1 MRNFS
6 IIQNN
11 ELSVYTISFS
21 TRSEDII
28 KSIIHTNQLPD
39 ASVTNDYK
47 SIIFKASSV
56 KSFDTYCAKNFETRG
71 VSKIRY
77 NEMLSMIRGLSKQL
91 YYLIHIRQKCFL
103 LYTLENLLVIDD
115 VKFVYVSNDHL
126 LTIDPSSET
135 LLLTFPLPKT
145 VGFLSPEILSANII
159 PCKIN
164 YKTIYYSLGLLVL
177 YGLTG
182 LNETDSVDAIIKEL
196 NGLGSKIFGFVKRCL
211 DKDLNSRCLLFI

>member
-11 ELSVYTISFS
+11 ESSVYTISFS
-21 TRSEDII
+21 SRSEDII
-28 KSIIHTNQLPD
+28 KSIIHTNQLQG
-39 ASVTNDYK
+39 ASTTDDYK

-56 KSFDTYCAKNFETRG
+56 KSFDTYHAKIQG
-71 VSKIRY
+71 GGKMRY
-77 NEMLSMIRGLSKQL
+77 NDMLSMIRALSTQL
-91 YYLIHIRQKCFL
+91 DYLIHARQKCFL

-115 VKFVYVSNDHL
+115 AKFVYVSNDHL
-126 LTIDPSSET
+126 LSIDPSAPSSM
-135 LLLTFPLPKT
+135 LLTFPLSKT

-182 LNETDSVDAIIKEL
+182 LNDADSMDEAIKDM

-211 DKDLNSRCLLFI
+211 DKDLNTRCLLFI